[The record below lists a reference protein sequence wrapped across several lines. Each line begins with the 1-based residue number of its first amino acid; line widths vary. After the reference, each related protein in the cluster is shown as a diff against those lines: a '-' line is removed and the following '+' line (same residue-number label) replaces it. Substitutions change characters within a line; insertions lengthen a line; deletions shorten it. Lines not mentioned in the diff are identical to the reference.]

1 MPSLIVKQEPA
12 KTSLIGW
19 VANPLNLEAIE
30 QDIFRLKSLPSI
42 HAFSDYWVGTVRV
55 YTLWNLDGNS
65 KNGYYSEYAGA
76 ATLTETGSKLHRIKK
91 IIEDTFYLKYLKF
104 ARIFELENGGFL
116 LPHRDFL
123 ELENGFSRLNI
134 PIKTNDQCFYSED
147 LVVYHMRFGEVWFVN
162 NGKKVHSA
170 INLSSQS
177 RLHLILDFDNNIP
190 LENLFKDKSAMKP
203 PMKPKLIERESLTE
217 ASLKNIYNLN
227 GIISNHNLQEIVSIL
242 GKIHFHKK
250 TSPELTYT
258 WLESIA
264 EMTGDSALI
273 KKSQKIKKF
282 FIGPMKS
289 SPAIGSKSIWFD
301 D

>member
-1 MPSLIVKQEPA
+1 MQNQAE
-12 KTSLIGW
+12 TQLIGW
-19 VANPLNLEAIE
+19 IGNNLDYKALE
-30 QDIFRLKSLPSI
+30 QDISRLKSLPSI
-42 HAFSDYWVGTVRV
+42 NAFSDYWVGTVRV
-55 YTLWNLDGNS
+55 YTLWNMDGHN
-65 KNGYYSEYAGA
+65 KDGYYSEYTGA
-76 ATLTETGSKLHRIKK
+76 ATVTETGLKLYHIKE
-91 IIEDTFYLKYLKF
+91 IIENTFHLKYLKF
-104 ARIFELENGGFL
+104 VRIFELENGGFL

-147 LVVYHMRFGEVWFVN
+147 LVVYHMRFAEVWFVN

-170 INLSSQS
+170 INLSSKS
-177 RLHLILDFDNNIP
+177 RLHLILDFDCNIP
-190 LENLFKDKSAMKP
+190 LEDLFKDKSAMKP

-217 ASLKNIYNLN
+217 ASIKNIYNLN

-242 GKIHFHKK
+242 GKVHFHKK
-250 TSPELTYT
+250 VSPEITYT

-264 EMTGDSALI
+264 KMTEDSALI
-273 KKSQKIKKF
+273 KKSQDIKKI

-289 SPAIGSKSIWFD
+289 SPAVWSKSIWFD